1 MILWRL
7 VMVFTGGM
15 AEFGFEEEDVGEGEK
30 GKEHLFMDM
39 VRVNS

>member
-1 MILWRL
+1 
-7 VMVFTGGM
+7 MVFMGGM
-15 AEFGFEEEDVGEGEK
+15 AEFGVEEEEVGEGEGM